1 MVDVYDD
8 DHDDDLV
15 KEDELDLVE
24 GAAPEPVSV
33 YDRPESADRTS
44 TTSIIITIVVLL
56 LLLVV
61 AYFVLQ
67 TLVF

>member
-8 DHDDDLV
+8 EPND
-15 KEDELDLVE
+15 KEPELTLEE

-33 YDRPESADRTS
+33 YDRPEKTGPS
-44 TTSIIITIVVLL
+44 TTSIIMTIVVLL

-61 AYFVLQ
+61 AYFAYQAFVL
-67 TLVF
+67 